1 MIPQLRTRSV
11 PGLER
16 GLAVLELVA
25 KSNGGLTLRELSQA
39 LQLPR
44 SSTHCL
50 LVTLERHGY
59 LTRNGRTGRYM
70 FALKLFDL
78 ANAAL
83 NVTELRDRAFPLLR
97 NLMEKTHLTVHMA
110 TLEQY
115 EAVLIAKVEPPGLLR
130 LASWIGRRMDVHC
143 TGVGKAL
150 IAFLPGEELD
160 YLIREHG
167 LPRHNE
173 KTITSSRRLK
183 EELAKVRR
191 LGYAFDDEEDEIG
204 LRCIGAP
211 VFEQVGKVVASVSV
225 AGTVRQIHPQN
236 RRLIAEQVQRT
247 ASRISHELGFGHDD

>member
-1 MIPQLRTRSV
+1 M
-11 PGLER
+11 
-16 GLAVLELVA
+16 LELVA

-50 LVTLERHGY
+50 LVTLQRHGY
-59 LTRNGRTGRYM
+59 LMRNARTGRYM

-83 NVTELRDRAFPLLR
+83 NVTELRERALPLLR

-150 IAFLPGEELD
+150 IAFLPQEELD
-160 YLIREHG
+160 HLIREHG
-167 LPRHNE
+167 LPRHNK
-173 KTITSSRRLK
+173 KTITSSPRLK

-211 VFEQVGKVVASVSV
+211 VFEQAGKVVASISV
-225 AGTVRQIHPQN
+225 AGTVRQIHPRN
-236 RRLIAEQVQRT
+236 RRFIAEQVQQT
-247 ASRISHELGFGHDD
+247 ASRISQELGFGHHD